1 MQNVESSAGFWGG
14 ARKGAGRKRME
25 KGKYYGFNSTPDVEA
40 ILEAVE
46 GSKAA
51 AEAVTRRCGGEVE
64 TWKRESCDFAW
75 RVSRACTGV
84 RPKYIG
90 TLILS
95 LYRNLVSIL

>member
-51 AEAVTRRCGGEVE
+51 YINAAV
-64 TWKRESCDFAW
+64 
-75 RVSRACTGV
+75 RAYAKSQQ
-84 RPKYIG
+84 P
-90 TLILS
+90 
-95 LYRNLVSIL
+95 

>member
-46 GSKAA
+46 GP
-51 AEAVTRRCGGEVE
+51 RRRR
-64 TWKRESCDFAW
+64 K
-75 RVSRACTGV
+75 
-84 RPKYIG
+84 P
-90 TLILS
+90 
-95 LYRNLVSIL
+95 